1 MGHHPLPA
9 CRGRKQILP
18 QVAIPYQLSTI
29 GHSGRTAEKTRSTQV
44 TYLKRTVSLAWC
56 MHDLKT
62 FDLPAGGI
70 RRQHRDRGSICPAAN
85 HGRALCRNAPTA
97 KAIQHRKTS
106 TSPWQRDSEKV
117 RQRHGQRHRQRQRH
131 EDTGEQRREWRLCQH
146 GKQENT
152 RGETDV
158 YADKNSA
165 PYVAGKDGPRRTRS
179 KQGRKL
185 YSPPSTPTRLD

>member
-1 MGHHPLPA
+1 MRDTTPYPHVAGASRFYRRSQYRTSCLA
-9 CRGRKQILP
+9 RSQRSRGR
-18 QVAIPYQLSTI
+18 
-29 GHSGRTAEKTRSTQV
+29 KTRSTQV
-44 TYLKRTVSLAWC
+44 TCLKRTVSLAWC

-85 HGRALCRNAPTA
+85 HGRALCRNASTA
-97 KAIQHRKTS
+97 LAIQHRKMS
-106 TSPWQRDSEKV
+106 TSPWQRDSQKV
-117 RQRHGQRHRQRQRH
+117 RQRHGQRQRH

-146 GKQENT
+146 GKQDNT

-179 KQGRKL
+179 KQGRKP
-185 YSPPSTPTRLD
+185 YSPPSTPARLD